1 MVKMKSNAQNLLMWN
16 TTSHCSVFG
25 HTLSKC
31 TERPREV
38 GDENGNR
45 GDKVRNNND
54 KEGFVE
60 VVEKGAKSITRNN

>member
-1 MVKMKSNAQNLLMWN
+1 MTGNPVCN
-16 TTSHCSVFG
+16 HCSVFG

-38 GDENGNR
+38 GDENGNM

-60 VVEKGAKSITRNN
+60 VVEKGAKSNT